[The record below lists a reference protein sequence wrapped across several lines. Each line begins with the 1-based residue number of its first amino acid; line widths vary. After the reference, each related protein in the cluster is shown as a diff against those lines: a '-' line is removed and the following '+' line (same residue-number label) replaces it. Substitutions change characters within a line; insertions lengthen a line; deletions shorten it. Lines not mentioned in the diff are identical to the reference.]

1 MFRIEFMQRA
11 IGLAKRGLGH
21 VSPNP
26 VVGCVIVKNSR
37 IIGEGFHQHFGAPHA
52 EINAI
57 QNATE
62 SVAGSD
68 VYVTL
73 EPCSHHG
80 KTPPCVDRLI
90 QEQVKRVFIA
100 MKDPDPRINGRG
112 IRRLSEACIEVNVG
126 HMETEARKLNR
137 FFIHFISTGRPY
149 IILKAAITLDGFI
162 ADSAG
167 NSKWI
172 SSSRSRSE
180 VHLLRSQVDAVLVG
194 AGTVRADNPELT
206 VRMVA
211 GRDPRK
217 IILNKSGKLPPESN
231 VFTDKT
237 ILVTAPGAMPEER
250 KTIFTNI
257 GVHLLENSG
266 PELAPLLKSFA
277 TMGLASLL
285 VEGGAEVF
293 GAFVEQ
299 GLVDEFIIYVAPVI
313 LGQGIRLFHLSE
325 RTMSKAIRIS
335 GRDTTICLRE
345 L

>member
-1 MFRIEFMQRA
+1 
-11 IGLAKRGLGH
+11 G
-21 VSPNP
+21 
-26 VVGCVIVKNSR
+26 
-37 IIGEGFHQHFGAPHA
+37 
-52 EINAI
+52 
-57 QNATE
+57 
-62 SVAGSD
+62 
-68 VYVTL
+68 
-73 EPCSHHG
+73 
-80 KTPPCVDRLI
+80 
-90 QEQVKRVFIA
+90 
-100 MKDPDPRINGRG
+100 
-112 IRRLSEACIEVNVG
+112 IEVNVG
-126 HMETEARKLNR
+126 HMESEARELNR

-180 VHLLRSQVDAVLVG
+180 VHLLRSRVDAVLVG

-217 IILNKSGKLPPESN
+217 IILNKSGTLSPEFN
-231 VFTDKT
+231 AFTDKT
-237 ILVTAPGAMPEER
+237 ILVTAPGAMSEEK
-250 KTIFTNI
+250 KTTFVNI
-257 GVHLLENSG
+257 GVHLLENSE

-285 VEGGAEVF
+285 VEGGAGVF

-313 LGQGIRLFHLSE
+313 LGQGIRLFHMSE